1 MIALT
6 KHNGYNT
13 CFIMNDRIQSEET
26 MVNETLE
33 RQESAFELTQKNQP
47 LHDSVRQS
55 LENYISAQKG
65 QLADNLNL
73 YELILAEVEAPLMQA
88 VMEYT
93 KGNQSKAAIVLGL
106 SRGTLR
112 KKLKTYGLLE

>member
-1 MIALT
+1 MATILE
-6 KHNGYNT
+6 KP
-13 CFIMNDRIQSEET
+13 QST
-26 MVNETLE
+26 
-33 RQESAFELTQKNQP
+33 FELTQKNQP

-55 LENYISAQKG
+55 LENY
-65 QLADNLNL
+65 LAILKDQTPNNL

-93 KGNQSKAAIVLGL
+93 KGNQSRAAIVLGL

-112 KKLKTYGLLE
+112 KKLKMYGLLD